1 MSIERVDKNTSA
13 NRSKEIYSDF
23 LTNFNA
29 HPNTGALLKRSDEE
43 SVKRAIRNLLLTDA
57 GERMF
62 QPNLGS
68 NVRRYLFENASEVTK
83 NNLKESILNTI
94 KNYEPRANVIDV
106 VVTLSND
113 EHTYMVD
120 IYFNIINNPTVVVFN
135 VQLDRVR

>member
-1 MSIERVDKNTSA
+1 MAIERVDKNTSA
-13 NRSKEIYSDF
+13 NRPKEIYSDF

-29 HPNTGALLKRSDEE
+29 HPNTGVLLKRSDEE
-43 SVKRAIRNLLLTDA
+43 AVKRSIRNLLLTDA

-68 NVRRYLFENASEVTK
+68 SVRRYLFENASEVTK
-83 NNLKESILNTI
+83 NNLRETILNTI

-106 VVTLSND
+106 IVTLSND
-113 EHTYMVD
+113 EHTYMID

>member
-1 MSIERVDKNTSA
+1 MSIQRVDKNTSA
-13 NRSKEIYSDF
+13 NRPKEIYSDF

-43 SVKRAIRNLLLTDA
+43 AVKRSIRNLMLTDT
-57 GERMF
+57 GERLF
-62 QPNLGS
+62 RPDLGS

-83 NNLKESILNTI
+83 NGLKESIINTI
-94 KNYEPRANVIDV
+94 KNYEPRANVVDV
-106 VVTLSND
+106 VVKLSND
-113 EHTYMVD
+113 EHSYMID

>member
-1 MSIERVDKNTSA
+1 MSIQRVDKNTSA
-13 NRSKEIYSDF
+13 NRAKEIYSDF

-43 SVKRAIRNLLLTDA
+43 AVKRSIRNLMLTDT
-57 GERMF
+57 GERLF
-62 QPNLGS
+62 QPDLGS

-83 NNLKESILNTI
+83 NGLRESIINTI
-94 KNYEPRANVIDV
+94 KNYEPRANVVDV
-106 VVTLSND
+106 IVKLSND
-113 EHTYMVD
+113 EHSYMID

>member
-1 MSIERVDKNTSA
+1 MSIQRVDKNTSA
-13 NRSKEIYSDF
+13 NRPKEIYSDF

-29 HPNTGALLKRSDEE
+29 HPNTGALLKRTDEE
-43 SVKRAIRNLLLTDA
+43 SVKRSIRNLMLTDT

-68 NVRRYLFENASEVTK
+68 NIRRYLFENASDVTK
-83 NNLKESILNTI
+83 NNLRESILNTI
-94 KNYEPRANVIDV
+94 KNYEPRANVVDV

-113 EHTYMVD
+113 EHSYMID

>member
-1 MSIERVDKNTSA
+1 MSIEIVDKNTSA
-13 NRSKEIYSDF
+13 NRAKEIYSDF

-43 SVKRAIRNLLLTDA
+43 EVKRSIRNLLLTDT

-62 QPNLGS
+62 QPDLGS

-94 KNYEPRANVIDV
+94 KNYEPRANVVDV

-113 EHTYMVD
+113 EHTYMID